1 MSSYKLHTFS
11 TMYNTK
17 KGNQGDEVIEGFC
30 KTSRWKTKP
39 TFQDMYKEIDCS
51 TIEISTAYLPKYSNR
66 KDGYTDIYFDEEFLL
81 KGLPTIN
88 KFITDAWFK
97 WQKKTGHMSLP
108 NSMICGNVCVIQ
120 KILDEA
126 A

>member
-1 MSSYKLHTFS
+1 MSSYKLHIFKIDGS
-11 TMYNTK
+11 
-17 KGNQGDEVIEGFC
+17 I
-30 KTSRWKTKP
+30 TSESYKQKP
-39 TFQDMYKEIDCS
+39 TFKEMYEKINCS
-51 TIEISTAYLPKYSNR
+51 TIQMSTALLPKYSNR

-120 KILDEA
+120 KIMDTA

>member
-1 MSSYKLHTFS
+1 MYKLHIFTP
-11 TMYNTK
+11 
-17 KGNQGDEVIEGFC
+17 EGGVE
-30 KTSRWKTKP
+30 SYPYESKP

-120 KILDEA
+120 KIMDTA